1 MTASP
6 DFWRSSGWRLLDRR
20 DDGRHLATDG
30 FLRAYLLRPE
40 LRPVDESCAAE
51 RALHAALVES
61 PRQPITPVGLLRL
74 KDRDARE
81 NYEVFAA
88 FRDLLLRQPTLED
101 AYLALALGG
110 APGVPPLFAE
120 HLAHAILRGI
130 LDGCADGCGC
140 ALPSACSARNPSPSG
155 TAPSCSRTPTRSSC
169 TPAPAASA
177 ASASS

>member
-30 FLRAYLLRPE
+30 LRAYLLRPE
-40 LRPVDESCAAE
+40 LRPVDESRAAE

-88 FRDLLLRQPTLED
+88 FRDLPLRQP
-101 AYLALALGG
+101 A
-110 APGVPPLFAE
+110 
-120 HLAHAILRGI
+120 RGI
-130 LDGCADGCGC
+130 LPGAGARRGPGRAAVVRRALGARDPPGHPRRLRDGRA
-140 ALPSACSARNPSPSG
+140 ARRRVPVPRATSPSG